1 MIVDTTILH
10 DPLFWLLGIPSV
22 VLMGLGKGGFIGVGT
37 LAIPLM
43 ALVVP
48 PVQSAAIL
56 LPLLIVQDAVGV
68 WAFRHS
74 WDRHVMK
81 VMVPGAILGVLLGY
95 LFAASLRED
104 WILLALG
111 LISILFGV
119 QQLWAVRG
127 GRRAPSQRLPDGI
140 GVACGVA
147 AGLTSQIA
155 HAGGPPYQLYVF
167 PQRLER
173 DVLVG
178 TTAIFFALINW
189 IKVPAYAA
197 LGQFTAVNLL
207 ASVALVPVAILST
220 FAGVWLVRRVHPDR
234 FYNLV
239 YGLTILVGIKLLWDA
254 LALLLAR

>member
-10 DPLFWLLGIPSV
+10 DPLFWLLGIPAV
-22 VLMGLGKGGFIGVGT
+22 ILMGLGKGGFIGVGT

-56 LPLLIVQDAVGV
+56 LPLLIVMDVVGV
-68 WAFRHS
+68 WAFRRT
-74 WDRHVMK
+74 WDRRIMIVML
-81 VMVPGAILGVLLGY
+81 PGAVLGVGLGY
-95 LFAASLRED
+95 LFAARLPED

-111 LISILFGV
+111 LISILFGA
-119 QQLWAVRG
+119 QQLWKGRG
-127 GRRAPSQRLPDGI
+127 GRVLPGHVLPDWV
-140 GVACGVA
+140 GVLCGVA

-167 PQRLER
+167 PQRLHR

-178 TTAIFFALINW
+178 TTAIFFAAVNW
-189 IKVPAYAA
+189 IKVPAYAG

-207 ASVALVPVAILST
+207 ASAALLPMAVIAT
-220 FAGVWLVRRVHPDR
+220 FAGVWLVRRVDPER
-234 FYNLV
+234 FYTIV
-239 YGLTILVGIKLLWDA
+239 YWLTVLIGFKLLWDA
-254 LALLLAR
+254 LVLLAA